1 MTQPV
6 ILQKDGQ
13 LRIRG
18 ATFFTAEAVTRRG
31 QTTLCPLTRGS
42 RLTYSLS
49 LSACSSGG
57 FPYRDPYTGLPPPP
71 ARCDRLSLRPVS
83 IIAFFCGDASERL
96 EHLLINF
103 CCPFSGRFHSPLPGT
118 RGVYH
123 RSPEKD
129 NTNRVL
135 LIIRKSYRKLQ
146 QDTAKHIVFVRFCQ
160 VNRYA
165 RNLDFSFRA
174 IYNHRHIQTAGAQ
187 HNGCSVPAVI
197 FRR

>member
-49 LSACSSGG
+49 LSARSSGG

-83 IIAFFCGDASERL
+83 IIAFFAETHPSAWSISL
-96 EHLLINF
+96 FIF
-103 CCPFSGRFHSPLPGT
+103 AVPFGPVSQPFPRDTWSISQIGRKGQYESSIANHT
-118 RGVYH
+118 
-123 RSPEKD
+123 E
-129 NTNRVL
+129 
-135 LIIRKSYRKLQ
+135 IISQAEAGHGKAY
-146 QDTAKHIVFVRFCQ
+146 RFC
-160 VNRYA
+160 
-165 RNLDFSFRA
+165 
-174 IYNHRHIQTAGAQ
+174 
-187 HNGCSVPAVI
+187 SVLPRKAVCPES
-197 FRR
+197 